1 MSLHRDILYRNYS
14 AAFSAQKTYAP
25 EAQFAQYEA
34 TYRNLPGDRATAI
47 ADLGCGKGEWLA
59 WMAGK
64 GFRQLTGVD
73 GSESDLFIARSHDQT
88 GAHWVQ
94 AELIEHLEAHPG
106 SYDLLHAKDVIEHM
120 TKEEFIRFLLAAHQ
134 ALRPGGQLWLLTFNA
149 QSPLSAA
156 TRYGDFTHESGH
168 TPASLAQCLRACG
181 FAQPRVRGLHYCSA
195 SVSGRLRAAAG
206 AVLYRLCR
214 FVLKVRHGGGG
225 HAEGVDLYTALP
237 DLFATAQKA

>member
-25 EAQFAQYEA
+25 GAQHAQYEA
-34 TYRNLPGDRATAI
+34 TYPDLPERGAVV
-47 ADLGCGKGEWLA
+47 ADLGCGKGEWLT

-64 GFRQLTGVD
+64 GFRTLTGVD
-73 GSESDLFIARSHDQT
+73 GSESDLFIARSHDPS
-88 GAHWVQ
+88 GVHWVQ
-94 AELIEHLEAHPG
+94 ADLIDHLEAHPG

-120 TKEEFIRFLLAAHQ
+120 TKEEFIRFLLAAHR
-134 ALRPGGQLWLLTFNA
+134 ALRPSGRLWLLTFNA

-181 FAQPRVRGLHYCSA
+181 FTRLCISGRHYCSSSA
-195 SVSGRLRAAAG
+195 FGRLRAALG
-206 AVLYRLCR
+206 AAVYEAARL
-214 FVLKVRHGGGG
+214 LLALRHGKGGRLD
-225 HAEGVDLYTALP
+225 GVDLHTARP
-237 DLFATAQKA
+237 DLLATAQKA